1 MVKKGTHQEMKVS
14 APYGL
19 GLVTHVQPDV
29 PMKLSELFKR
39 VEFEN
44 FEFILEIGGIY
55 VDDKRVY
62 TDIEV
67 LPTSLVRVHRKPKRH
82 AVGHVDW
89 KAIIVENND
98 DFVVINKPYGV
109 PTHPTV
115 DNSMENVLFQMS
127 KELNHTLLMTHR
139 LDAETTGLLLFA
151 KNKQFQSVFN
161 YLISNKMV
169 QKKYKALTMNK
180 PEVKKHI
187 HYIRA
192 EKFVPKLVSLDP
204 IEGWQNC
211 ELIVEK
217 VNDVTLPNGQ
227 PGYESIV
234 ELITGRTH
242 QIRAQFTGMN
252 CPLFGDELY
261 GDENTEYPLG
271 LQSFML
277 NFKWTNKNKEFS
289 FQL

>member
-1 MVKKGTHQEMKVS
+1 MKVS
-14 APYGL
+14 SPYGL
-19 GLVTHVQPDV
+19 GLVTHVQPDEA
-29 PMKLSELFKR
+29 MKLSELFRR

-62 TDIEV
+62 TDVEV
-67 LPTSLVRVHRKPKRH
+67 LPTSLIRVHRKPKRH
-82 AVGHVDW
+82 AVAHVDW

-98 DFVVINKPYGV
+98 DFVVVNKPYGV

-169 QKKYKALTMNK
+169 QKKYKALTTNK

-192 EKFVPKLVSLDP
+192 EKFVPKLVSLEP

-211 ELIVEK
+211 ELIVEQ

-227 PGYESIV
+227 PGYESII

-261 GDENTEYPLG
+261 GDDNTEYPLG
-271 LQSFML
+271 LQAFML